1 MRFRM
6 GITDLLTDLGCSM
19 TSVTPYA
26 LCDYRCVYC
35 ITGVQGAS
43 KPMMS
48 AEQAVAELR
57 EHLATAPS
65 PPMLL
70 IGALSDAYPSVERE
84 FGVTRSIVAH
94 LVDAD
99 VPFTIVT
106 KSDIILRDL
115 DLLVAHGDRAHVQVS
130 ICSVDDDVL
139 RLIDRSAPS
148 GTVRFGVIDKL
159 HRAGVRVDLN
169 LLPWIPDVS
178 DTEAVIAR
186 VPSDVEVVVGPLAFG
201 PGNDRRRLVGRTYT
215 RDEVWARYM
224 VEYARF
230 GHIENTSWIEPS
242 LPPEENNPLYR
253 LPVLQRPGGARAVL
267 AATAEER

>member
-43 KPMMS
+43 SPMMS
-48 AEQAVAELR
+48 ADEAVGKLR
-57 EHLATAPS
+57 EHLAAASS
-65 PPMLL
+65 PPILL
-70 IGALSDAYPSVERE
+70 VGALSDAYPSVERE
-84 FGVTRSIVAH
+84 FGITRAIVAY
-94 LVDAD
+94 LVAAG
-99 VPFTIVT
+99 VPFTVVT
-106 KSDIILRDL
+106 KSEIILRDL

-130 ICSVDDDVL
+130 VCSVDDNAL
-139 RLIDRSAPS
+139 RSLDRSAPS

-159 HRAGVRVDLN
+159 HNAGVRVDLN

-178 DTEAVIAR
+178 DTEALIAR
-186 VPSDVEVVVGPLAFG
+186 VPSEVEVVVGPLAFG
-201 PGNDRRRLVGRTYT
+201 PGSDQRRLLGRTYT

-224 VEYARF
+224 DEYSRY
-230 GHIENTSWIEPS
+230 GHIENTSWIKPS

-253 LPVLQRPGGARAVL
+253 LPALPRPAGAPTVL
-267 AATAEER
+267 AARG

>member
-1 MRFRM
+1 M

-48 AEQAVAELR
+48 AEEALAKLR
-57 EHLATAPS
+57 EHLATATSAPI
-65 PPMLL
+65 LL
-70 IGALSDAYPSVERE
+70 VGALSDAYPSVERE
-84 FGVTRSIVAH
+84 FGITRAIVDY
-94 LVDAD
+94 LVDAGI
-99 VPFTIVT
+99 PFTIVT

-130 ICSVDDDVL
+130 ICSMDDDVL
-139 RLIDRSAPS
+139 RLIDRNAPS
-148 GTVRFGVIDKL
+148 GTVRFGVIDTL
-159 HRAGVRVDLN
+159 HREGVRVDLN

-178 DTEAVIAR
+178 DTEALIAR
-186 VPSDVEVVVGPLAFG
+186 VPDDVEVVVGPLAFG
-201 PGNDRRRLVGRTYT
+201 PGSDRRRLLGRTYT

-224 VEYARF
+224 DEYARF
-230 GHIENTSWIEPS
+230 GCVKNTSWIQPS

-253 LPVLQRPGGARAVL
+253 LPAL
-267 AATAEER
+267 AT